1 MHDSAQ
7 ALRGKKLL
15 LVGFTLFSMFFGAG
29 NLIFPPF
36 LGAQAGT
43 ALWLAFAGFA
53 VSAIGLPIAGVA
65 AVARAGGLSAL
76 AGQVHPRFAQVFAVL
91 VYLSIGPCL
100 AIPRTAS
107 TSFEMLTP
115 LVGRST
121 PGQFLYSLVF
131 FAAAY
136 FVALKPEKL
145 TQRLGRIL
153 CPALLV
159 LIVVLFAGCILRP
172 AAPGYGTP
180 AEAYA
185 ALPAAQGVLDGYQ
198 TMDAL
203 AALNFGAVIALNL
216 QAVGITEESAV
227 RRGTIR
233 AGFIAGGMLL
243 VVYAMLTHIGGIS
256 GAAFPGSDTGAAVL
270 TALADDLFGRV
281 GQVLLAAIFV
291 IACFNTCVGLIA
303 SVGEYFHELLPRLP
317 YPAIAAFFALMSMLL
332 ANIGLA
338 DILRLSVP
346 VLNAI
351 YPHRHHPHRGGVPA
365 RTVPAGIGLAA
376 GYPLHGHPEHPC
388 RPALRPPLHLD
399 ERSAPEQPRLWLAAA
414 GPHRHR
420 RGPSDVRKTAARLCG
435 SFSCF
440 KAYFAELR
448 IAAMTLRRTDG
459 SV

>member
-43 ALWLAFAGFA
+43 ALWLAFVGFA

-65 AVARAGGLSAL
+65 AVARAGGLPAL
-76 AGQVHPRFAQVFAVL
+76 AGRVHPRFAQVFAVL

-121 PGQFLYSLVF
+121 PGQFIYSLVF

-203 AALNFGAVIALNL
+203 AALNFGAVIALNI
-216 QAVGITEESAV
+216 QAVGITEEAAV

-233 AGFIAGGMLL
+233 AGLIAGGMLL

-256 GAAFPGSDTGAAVL
+256 GASGNTL
-270 TALADDLFGRV
+270 TIENFADDMICFWTNDEAKTIGKYDTITANTADGTTYGKGELTLVKGTLDGKDVYFLNRINV
-281 GQVLLAAIFV
+281 PEPAEWAAIFGG
-291 IACFNTCVGLIA
+291 IAL
-303 SVGEYFHELLPRLP
+303 
-317 YPAIAAFFALMSMLL
+317 AL
-332 ANIGLA
+332 
-338 DILRLSVP
+338 
-346 VLNAI
+346 
-351 YPHRHHPHRGGVPA
+351 
-365 RTVPAGIGLAA
+365 
-376 GYPLHGHPEHPC
+376 
-388 RPALRPPLHLD
+388 ALY
-399 ERSAPEQPRLWLAAA
+399 
-414 GPHRHR
+414 R
-420 RGPSDVRKTAARLCG
+420 R
-435 SFSCF
+435 
-440 KAYFAELR
+440 
-448 IAAMTLRRTDG
+448 RR
-459 SV
+459 

>member
-43 ALWLAFAGFA
+43 ALWPAFVGFA

-65 AVARAGGLSAL
+65 AVARAGGLPAL
-76 AGQVHPRFAQVFAVL
+76 AGRVHPRFAQVFAVL

-121 PGQFLYSLVF
+121 PGQFIYSLVF

-185 ALPAAQGVLDGYQ
+185 ALPAAQ
-198 TMDAL
+198 DAL

-270 TALADDLFGRV
+270 TALADGLFGRV

-338 DILRLSVP
+338 GILSLSVP

-351 YPHRHHPHRGGVPA
+351 YPIAIILIVVEFLPGRFQRTSVWRLSILFTAIQSIPA
-365 RTVPAGIGLAA
+365 ALPFGPLSTLMNALPLSSLGFGWLLPALIGIGA
-376 GYPLHGHPEHPC
+376 GL
-388 RPALRPPLHLD
+388 L
-399 ERSAPEQPRLWLAAA
+399 
-414 GPHRHR
+414 
-420 RGPSDVRKTAARLCG
+420 
-435 SFSCF
+435 
-440 KAYFAELR
+440 
-448 IAAMTLRRTDG
+448 M
-459 SV
+459 

>member
-65 AVARAGGLSAL
+65 AVARAGGLPAL
-76 AGQVHPRFAQVFAVL
+76 AGRVHPRFAQVFAVL

-121 PGQFLYSLVF
+121 PGQFIYSLVF

-159 LIVVLFAGCILRP
+159 LIVVLFA
-172 AAPGYGTP
+172 
-180 AEAYA
+180 EARRIRIT
-185 ALPAAQGVLDGYQ
+185 LFQCSVL
-198 TMDAL
+198 
-203 AALNFGAVIALNL
+203 
-216 QAVGITEESAV
+216 
-227 RRGTIR
+227 
-233 AGFIAGGMLL
+233 
-243 VVYAMLTHIGGIS
+243 
-256 GAAFPGSDTGAAVL
+256 
-270 TALADDLFGRV
+270 
-281 GQVLLAAIFV
+281 
-291 IACFNTCVGLIA
+291 
-303 SVGEYFHELLPRLP
+303 
-317 YPAIAAFFALMSMLL
+317 
-332 ANIGLA
+332 
-338 DILRLSVP
+338 
-346 VLNAI
+346 
-351 YPHRHHPHRGGVPA
+351 
-365 RTVPAGIGLAA
+365 
-376 GYPLHGHPEHPC
+376 
-388 RPALRPPLHLD
+388 
-399 ERSAPEQPRLWLAAA
+399 
-414 GPHRHR
+414 
-420 RGPSDVRKTAARLCG
+420 
-435 SFSCF
+435 
-440 KAYFAELR
+440 
-448 IAAMTLRRTDG
+448 
-459 SV
+459 